1 MSVRKILFGHISLG
15 VLCLTIG
22 VIFCGNGCNGQELER
37 RFAYTMEDGS
47 YGIIVIEYKPNSLVK
62 ENKKLGSYYYIVE
75 YFPSAEVIAEGV
87 RTTLTGFDAAIV
99 RETVNQDEKGLSREK
114 REEREDIWMEKKL
127 KHGVVKI
134 AFYDENGHSL
144 INKIA
149 HYAFSTEY
157 ITTFVPAAS
166 SDHIYEVNRI
176 EDRLEWK
183 GLFDESWLTFE
194 NFCDIASVKVEYIQ

>member
-22 VIFCGNGCNGQELER
+22 VIFCGNGCSGQELER

-99 RETVNQDEKGLSREK
+99 GETVNQDEKDLSREE

-144 INKIA
+144 LRNG
-149 HYAFSTEY
+149 HS
-157 ITTFVPAAS
+157 TTFTPAAFVG
-166 SDHIYEVNRI
+166 HTYEANQI
-176 EDRLEWK
+176 ESGYEWK
-183 GLFDESWLTFE
+183 GQFGESYITFE
-194 NFCDIASVKVEYIQ
+194 NFCDIDSVRVEYIR